1 LTNNSRSFFF
11 SFSSSGSLVTE
22 TFAKRFAPSISSLI
36 ADFGSPL
43 AVFLLKIQNLFFL
56 KKKKFNF
63 YFSFSSAVR
72 FSAFV
77 LGRSVAGGP
86 RALINVGRALVF
98 KPVAPAVAAE
108 VPFSLPLV
116 DAPPLAVAG

>member
-56 KKKKFNF
+56 KKKNLIFTF
-63 YFSFSSAVR
+63 HFLQQLYFQ
-72 FSAFV
+72 
-77 LGRSVAGGP
+77 L
-86 RALINVGRALVF
+86 LY
-98 KPVAPAVAAE
+98 
-108 VPFSLPLV
+108 
-116 DAPPLAVAG
+116 